1 MQLKANQLELSM
13 AKYDRSHT
21 EKKHQTIDN
30 VFHHYQLSIN
40 NYLNNNCFFGGV
52 FSSLQQDRLD
62 SVSLSVC
69 YVVGSVDF

>member
-1 MQLKANQLELSM
+1 MQLKANQLELNM

-40 NYLNNNCFFGGV
+40 DYLNNNCFFMGFLV
-52 FSSLQQDRLD
+52 LYSKTDWTL
-62 SVSLSVC
+62 
-69 YVVGSVDF
+69 

>member
-1 MQLKANQLELSM
+1 M
-13 AKYDRSHT
+13 T
-21 EKKHQTIDN
+21 EVTQRKNIKPLTMYFTI
-30 VFHHYQLSIN
+30 I
-40 NYLNNNCFFGGV
+40 NYLLMIISITIVFYGV